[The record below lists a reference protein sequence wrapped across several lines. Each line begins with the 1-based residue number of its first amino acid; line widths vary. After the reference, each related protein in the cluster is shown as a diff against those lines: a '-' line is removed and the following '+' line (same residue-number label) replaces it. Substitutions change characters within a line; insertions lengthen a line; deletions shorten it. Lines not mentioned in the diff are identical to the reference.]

1 MKHRVSM
8 YVTSI
13 YHLSALRISGF
24 SLTTNWLPTHWPA
37 ASTVESNLWRRPFI
51 PPLARWPRGRWPTL
65 QPCQNLSH
73 LQFKCLQTQFIMY
86 ISYDDYVHMYLFRS
100 ALDIHYKVYP
110 HMMYQLFLVINHWF
124 TFANPFRLFPLGC
137 PGHAPKRAAQ
147 SHEFLAFKTS
157 SMLLFIQNWSWFD
170 QLSNSI
176 CEKSITQTL
185 CWVPFLFSLDG
196 ASQVQRGSPVFKG
209 KQLSKTDSFG
219 ASWVPFSAT
228 TPFSSTTICSA
239 SCENRLGAGCEFK
252 KYQYW

>member
-1 MKHRVSM
+1 M
-8 YVTSI
+8 
-13 YHLSALRISGF
+13 SGF
-24 SLTTNWLPTHWPA
+24 ILTTTWLPTHWPA
-37 ASTVESNLWRRPFI
+37 ASTVESTTCGDGGPLHSATCSVTSWSMTNTSTMSKPFPSACI
-51 PPLARWPRGRWPTL
+51 
-65 QPCQNLSH
+65 
-73 LQFKCLQTQFIMY
+73 Y
-86 ISYDDYVHMYLFRS
+86 IYIHINIWLLHMYL
-100 ALDIHYKVYP
+100 LDLPLISILLHCTVYS
-110 HMMYQLFLVINHWF
+110 HMMYQLFLVINHRF
-124 TFANPFRLFPLGC
+124 TLSNPFRLFPLGC
-137 PGHAPKRAAQ
+137 PGHAPKRATQ

-196 ASQVQRGSPVFKG
+196 ASRVQRGSPVFKG